1 MDVVR
6 SGVNVS
12 WDTVIIMTV
21 AVIEFSA
28 RTETN
33 VFQNGWL
40 QNVKLPPVLQFLQP
54 RVTPALTQI
63 VNRMECSQKVFVCLL
78 IVNVG
83 MGMVGLRIAWNL

>member
-1 MDVVR
+1 
-6 SGVNVS
+6 
-12 WDTVIIMTV
+12 MTV

-28 RTETN
+28 RTEIN

-40 QNVKLPPVLQFLQP
+40 QNVKLPPALQFLQP
-54 RVTPALTQI
+54 RVTPVLMQI
-63 VNRMECSQKVFVCLL
+63 VNRMECLQKVFVCLL